1 MPQQNSPALTVG
13 AKTPVRRD
21 FTPYATRIKSAVFG
35 NAFPPLA
42 ALASQPILAQ
52 ALGADGRG
60 LAAAAVAPLLLA
72 TSAATL
78 GLPEAVTHAVARN
91 RSSMNSAML
100 RASIAT
106 LISAIVAIGV
116 IVASSEWLSAGN
128 GDLSQLIVLVAFA
141 LIPTVLVGVAR
152 GAASGLHEWRM
163 VATERAVNSGARL
176 AALLVLML
184 TGHLTVTT
192 AALTLALTPVVGGL
206 TYLVIWKR
214 AKQLPE
220 PPARV
225 KATLPELLSFGL
237 RVWIGA
243 ISGIL
248 LMRLDQTLMNPLAGA
263 IELGFYV
270 VAVAVSEVPLI
281 VNGAIR
287 DVTFAS
293 ESAGFDRKRVERA
306 SRVSTIAAFFIA
318 ATIAAS
324 MWLWLPILFGE
335 EFSPAIPVALVLLA
349 AVVLGNPGSVAGAGL
364 SALGRPGLRSISLLI
379 ACLVNL
385 AIMIALVPTL
395 GAMGAAIA
403 TLVGNLI
410 SSNLNIIFLRKIGG
424 TGFLDFYKF
433 APRDVKDMV
442 RAFKN
447 RR

>member
-1 MPQQNSPALTVG
+1 MAAQNG
-13 AKTPVRRD
+13 VRRD

-91 RSSMNSAML
+91 RSALGSSVM

-106 LISAIVAIGV
+106 LISAAVAILG
-116 IVASSEWLSAGN
+116 IVFASDWLSAGN
-128 GDLSQLIVLVAFA
+128 ADLARLIVIVAFA
-141 LIPTVLVGVAR
+141 LVPTVLVGVAR
-152 GAASGLHEWRM
+152 GAAAGLHEWKM
-163 VATERAVNSGARL
+163 VAAERAVNSGARL
-176 AALLVLML
+176 IALVVLL
-184 TGHLTVTT
+184 LSGQLTVTT

-206 TYLVIWKR
+206 TYLLLAKR

-220 PPARV
+220 PATQARS
-225 KATLPELLSFGL
+225 TLPELLSFGL

-293 ESAGFDRKRVERA
+293 ESSGFDRRRVERA

-318 ATIAAS
+318 LVIAAS

-349 AVVLGNPGSVAGAGL
+349 AVVMGNPGSVAGAGL

-379 ACLVNL
+379 ACLVNVV
-385 AIMIALVPTL
+385 IMIALVPAL
-395 GAMGAAIA
+395 GAMGAAVA

-410 SSNLNIIFLRKIGG
+410 SSNLNIIMLSKVGG
-424 TGFLDFYKF
+424 TGFFDFYKF
-433 APRDVKDMV
+433 ARRDVKDMALALV
-442 RAFKN
+442 K
-447 RR
+447 RRHR